1 MEIFDSFSPLL
12 AVLIPVIAS
21 VLIVISSRRPNIR
34 ESWTIIAAISM
45 CSLIFSM
52 LPDVLSGRY
61 PEISLLSLSPGI
73 TLTLRVDTV
82 GMIFGLSASFL
93 WIITSF
99 YSIGYMRSE
108 SSHKQ
113 TRYYSAFALCL
124 ASTIGIAFSANLL
137 TFILFYEVLT
147 LVTYPLV
154 IHKETPQAISAG
166 HKYLAYLLTGGVML
180 IAATALTYYYAGTL
194 DFQPGGFLSDA
205 TGMPNLILLFTLFLI
220 GFGMKSALI
229 PFHGWLPSA
238 MVAPSPVSG
247 LLHAVAVVKSGVF
260 GFVRVIGFIFGPA
273 LFHNIG
279 AWQVLSVM
287 AAITIIVSSL
297 LALKQ
302 DNIKRRL
309 AYSTIGHLS
318 YILLGISLL
327 SSSAWIGGLMHLMN
341 HAVLK
346 ITLFLCAGALYSKAH
361 CENISDVDGISKQM
375 PITMAAFTMCS
386 IGLVGLPP
394 FNGFIS
400 KWFLGQGALEADV
413 WIYLG
418 LLLLSGLLNA
428 AYFFPIIKR
437 AYFIKSDKHVKFAEA
452 SPFMVIPLV
461 ITAALALFLGLF
473 PNGIFHL
480 YDLAVDAITNIMRG
494 VVG

>member
-34 ESWTIIAAISM
+34 ESWTIIAAVSM

-52 LPDVLSGRY
+52 LPDVLAGRY

-73 TLTLRVDTV
+73 SLALRVDTV
-82 GMIFGLSASFL
+82 GMIFGLLASFL

-194 DFQPGGFLSDA
+194 DFQPGGFLSDV

-279 AWQVLSVM
+279 VWQVLSVM

-302 DNIKRRL
+302 ENIKRRL

-361 CENISDVDGISKQM
+361 CENISDVNGISRQM
-375 PITMAAFTMCS
+375 PITMAAFTMCA

>member
-82 GMIFGLSASFL
+82 GMIFGLLASFL

-302 DNIKRRL
+302 ENIKRRL
-309 AYSTIGHLS
+309 AYSKIGHLS

-361 CENISDVDGISKQM
+361 CENISDVNGISRQM
-375 PITMAAFTMCS
+375 PITMAAFTMCA

>member
-1 MEIFDSFSPLL
+1 MENLFSFSPLI
-12 AVLIPVIAS
+12 AVLIPVVATL
-21 VLIVISSRRPNIR
+21 LIVISSRWPNIR
-34 ESWTIIAAISM
+34 ETWTIIAAVSM
-45 CSLIFSM
+45 CGLIFSM
-52 LPDVLSGRY
+52 LPDVLSAKF
-61 PEISLLSLSPGI
+61 PEISLFSLSPGI
-73 TLTLRVDTV
+73 SLALRVDTV
-82 GMIFGLSASFL
+82 GIIFGLSASFL

-99 YSIGYMRSE
+99 YSIGYMRNE

-137 TFILFYEVLT
+137 TFIVFYEILT
-147 LVTYPLV
+147 IVTYPLV
-154 IHKETPQAISAG
+154 IHKETPHAISAG
-166 HKYLAYLLTGGVML
+166 HKYLAYLLTGGIVL

-194 DFQPGGFLSDA
+194 DFQPGGFLDDI
-205 TGMPNLILLFTLFLI
+205 TGMPNLMLLFTLFLV

-229 PFHGWLPSA
+229 PLHGWLPSA

-247 LLHAVAVVKSGVF
+247 LLH
-260 GFVRVIGFIFGPA
+260 I
-273 LFHNIG
+273 N
-279 AWQVLSVM
+279 AWQVLSVV

-327 SSSAWIGGLMHLMN
+327 SSSAWMGGLMHLMN

-346 ITLFLCAGALYSKAH
+346 ITLFLCAGALYSKAQ
-361 CENISDVDGISKQM
+361 CENISDVNGIGKQM
-375 PITMAAFTMCS
+375 PITMAAFTMCA

-400 KWFLGQGALEADV
+400 KWFLGQGALEADL
-413 WIYLG
+413 WIYMG

-437 AYFIKSDKHVKFAEA
+437 AYFMKSDKYVKFAEA
-452 SPFMVIPLV
+452 SPFMVIPIV
-461 ITAALALFLGLF
+461 VTAALALYLGLF

-480 YDLAVDAITNIMRG
+480 YDLARDTVINIMIG
-494 VVG
+494 VGG

>member
-12 AVLIPVIAS
+12 AVLIPVIAAI
-21 VLIVISSRRPNIR
+21 LIVISSRRPNIR
-34 ESWTIIAAISM
+34 ESWTIIAAVSM

-52 LPDVLSGRY
+52 LPDVLAGRY

-73 TLTLRVDTV
+73 SLALRVDTV
-82 GMIFGLSASFL
+82 GMIFGLLASFL

-194 DFQPGGFLSDA
+194 DFQPGGFLSDV

-279 AWQVLSVM
+279 VWQVLSVM

-302 DNIKRRL
+302 ENIKRRL

>member
-1 MEIFDSFSPLL
+1 MENLFSFSPLI
-12 AVLIPVIAS
+12 AVLIPVVATL
-21 VLIVISSRRPNIR
+21 LIVISSRWPNIR
-34 ESWTIIAAISM
+34 ETWTIIAAVSM
-45 CSLIFSM
+45 CGLIFSM
-52 LPDVLSGRY
+52 LPDVLSAKF
-61 PEISLLSLSPGI
+61 PEISLFSLSPGI
-73 TLTLRVDTV
+73 SLALRVDTV
-82 GMIFGLSASFL
+82 GIIFGLSASFL

-137 TFILFYEVLT
+137 TFIVFYEILT
-147 LVTYPLV
+147 IVTYPLV
-154 IHKETPQAISAG
+154 IHKETPHAISAG
-166 HKYLAYLLTGGVML
+166 HKYLAYLLTGGIAL

-194 DFQPGGFLSDA
+194 DFQPGGFLDDI
-205 TGMPNLILLFTLFLI
+205 TGMPNLMLLFTLFLV

-229 PFHGWLPSA
+229 PLHGWLPSA

-273 LFHNIG
+273 LFHDIN
-279 AWQVLSVM
+279 AWQVLSVV

-327 SSSAWIGGLMHLMN
+327 SSSAWVGGLMHLMN

-361 CENISDVDGISKQM
+361 CENISDVNGIGKQM
-375 PITMAAFTMCS
+375 PITMAAFTMCAV
-386 IGLVGLPP
+386 GLVGLPP

-400 KWFLGQGALEADV
+400 KWFLGQGALEADL
-413 WIYLG
+413 WIYMG

-437 AYFIKSDKHVKFAEA
+437 AYFMKSDKYVKFAEA
-452 SPFMVIPLV
+452 SPFMVIPIV
-461 ITAALALFLGLF
+461 VTAALALYLGLF

-480 YDLAVDAITNIMRG
+480 YDLARDTVINIMIG
-494 VVG
+494 VGG